1 VVRAAP
7 PHAVPVGPLAVRWLA
22 YDLPPLRAGTRAA
35 GRVTLENAG
44 SATWR
49 SQETEGVQ
57 LAHHWLDPLGNP
69 IVWDGHRTALPRPLP
84 PGEQLELPVR
94 LTAPMPPGDYVLAF
108 DLVHEHRFW
117 FAEVGNAP
125 LEVTVAVRP
134 RLGARSLAV
143 RVGGGEPGLIAA
155 TRSALAAQEETIAE
169 EGEATA
175 FLSPGCRPDPDWS
188 RRVLDAH
195 AEGFAAVAGSIAVD
209 GGWLERRRH
218 PELDPWRPGFG
229 RVPDWPRQL
238 LCPSLLVEAALAELS
253 GLPALDP
260 TSFDDASLCDGR
272 IRIVVDARALRRG
285 RRPGA

>member
-1 VVRAAP
+1 
-7 PHAVPVGPLAVRWLA
+7 VRWLA
-22 YDLPPLRAGTRAA
+22 YDLPPLRAGARGA

-49 SQETEGVQ
+49 SLKTEGVQ

-84 PGEQLELPVR
+84 PGEQLELAVR
-94 LTAPMPPGDYVLAF
+94 LTAPMPPGEYVLAF

-117 FAEVGNAP
+117 FAEIGNAA
-125 LEVTVAVRP
+125 LEVPVTVRP
-134 RLGARSLAV
+134 RLEARSLAV
-143 RVGGGEPGLIAA
+143 CVGEGKPPLVAA
-155 TRSALAAQEETIAE
+155 TRSALAAQEEAVAE

-209 GGWLERRRH
+209 AGWLERRRH
-218 PELDPWRPGFG
+218 PELEPWRPGFG
-229 RVPDWPRQL
+229 RAPEWPRPL
-238 LCPSLLVEAALAELS
+238 LCPSLLVEAAVTELS

-260 TSFDDASLCDGR
+260 RSLDEPSLCDGR
-272 IRIVVDARALRRG
+272 LRVLVDPRALRRD
-285 RRPGA
+285 RRPGV